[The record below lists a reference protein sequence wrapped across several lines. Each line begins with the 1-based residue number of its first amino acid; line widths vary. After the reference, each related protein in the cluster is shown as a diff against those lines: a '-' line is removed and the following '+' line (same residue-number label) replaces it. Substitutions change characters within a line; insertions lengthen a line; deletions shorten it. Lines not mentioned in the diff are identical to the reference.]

1 MLNHMFRKEIANTVV
16 KKNRIVSNER
26 RIINCVQKKC
36 YGQKTEKLINVF
48 PGRVTSQL
56 YLLSVAL
63 VKKENSTLHSIE
75 LFNKSRITL
84 GALS

>member
-1 MLNHMFRKEIANTVV
+1 MLNHVFRKETANMVV

-26 RIINCVQKKC
+26 RVINCVQKKC
-36 YGQKTEKLINVF
+36 YGQKTEKLINAF
-48 PGRVTSQL
+48 PGGVTSQL
-56 YLLSVAL
+56 YLFSVAL
-63 VKKENSTLHSIE
+63 VEKESPTQHSIE

>member
-1 MLNHMFRKEIANTVV
+1 MLNHIFRKETANMVV
-16 KKNRIVSNER
+16 MKNRIVSNER
-26 RIINCVQKKC
+26 RIINRVQKKC
-36 YGQKTEKLINVF
+36 YGQKTEKLINAF
-48 PGRVTSQL
+48 PGGVTSQL

-63 VKKENSTLHSIE
+63 VEKENYSIE